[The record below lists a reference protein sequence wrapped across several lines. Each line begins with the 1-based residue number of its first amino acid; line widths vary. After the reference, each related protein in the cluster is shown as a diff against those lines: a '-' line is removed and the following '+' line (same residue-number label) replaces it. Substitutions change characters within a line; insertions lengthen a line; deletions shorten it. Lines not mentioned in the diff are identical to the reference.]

1 MGGGSEGV
9 TEREGHEFSAFYAAE
24 FPGMVR
30 LAFLLVGAG
39 GDPEG
44 VAQEAFARV
53 QLRFD
58 SLDSPRA
65 YTRTVVVNL
74 CRRQRR
80 RAEQE
85 RAITS
90 MVPTAEPGGLDP
102 RELLDAIDVLPFRQR
117 AVIVLRYY
125 NDLSETAIAE
135 ALGCRPGTVK
145 SLAHRALR
153 QLRKDIEA

>member
-1 MGGGSEGV
+1 
-9 TEREGHEFSAFYAAE
+9 
-24 FPGMVR
+24 
-30 LAFLLVGAG
+30 
-39 GDPEG
+39 